1 MVSEG
6 YGEKLY
12 FIDYLDDAMEVDLP
26 ANEAAH
32 AIENVLST
40 PAPDGSTLEL
50 VEHGTLRVIA
60 RWRGVGGGTWRL
72 IGRPLRGSNA
82 WKRIREDLR
91 LLTAVKH
98 VSPQV

>member
-60 RWRGVGGGTWRL
+60 RWRGVGGGVWARV
-72 IGRPLRGSNA
+72 GRPIRSSNA
-82 WKRIREDLR
+82 WKRLRGDLR
-91 LLTAVKH
+91 MFKAVKH
-98 VSPQV
+98 VSP